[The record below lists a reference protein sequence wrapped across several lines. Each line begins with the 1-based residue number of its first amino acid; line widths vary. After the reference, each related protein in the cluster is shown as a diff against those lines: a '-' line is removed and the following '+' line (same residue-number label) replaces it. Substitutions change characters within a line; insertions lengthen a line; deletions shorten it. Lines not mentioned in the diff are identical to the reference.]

1 MKLFLN
7 LIQNRNLILIS
18 ALFFAF
24 FLPAGEKFIKDYTLY
39 ILAAVMT
46 FSMTGIQLK
55 LLKDYKSTLKV
66 SLEAILLNFILQ
78 VVILLGIS
86 YFIFDKDTFNGFVVI
101 AATPPGVAVIPFTY
115 TFKGNIDYSF
125 RAILGTY
132 LISIFLSPFIIYAFS
147 EGVVLN
153 PMIIVG
159 VIIKIIIIPLILSRL
174 LLIKKIYPIT
184 EKLRGKVID
193 WGFALIIYTAVAVNR
208 NLILNDYLI
217 VLKSAGIL
225 FLSLFGVGIIFLFIR
240 RNKLNKKLTVSK
252 NLILT
257 VKSSGF
263 AIAVTMILFEP
274 KSAVPA
280 AVMSVFVLLWL
291 ITLNIYYSRRNSS
304 E

>member
-1 MKLFLN
+1 MKLFLK

-24 FLPAGEKFIKDYTLY
+24 LLPAGAKYTKDYTIY
-39 ILAAVMT
+39 ILALVMT

-55 LLKDYKSTLKV
+55 LLKNYKSTLKV
-66 SLEAILLNFILQ
+66 SLEAIFLNFILQ
-78 VVILLGIS
+78 AVILLGIS

-115 TFKGNIDYSF
+115 TFKGDLNYSF

-132 LISIFLSPFIIYAFS
+132 LISVFLSPFIIYAFS
-147 EGVVLN
+147 EGVILD

-159 VIIKIIIIPLILSRL
+159 VIIKIIVIPLILSRTL
-174 LLIKKIYPIT
+174 LLKKIYPIT
-184 EKLRGKVID
+184 EKLRGKIID

-208 NLILNDYLI
+208 DLILNDYI
-217 VLKSAGIL
+217 TVLKSAGIL
-225 FLSLFGVGIIFLFIR
+225 FLSLFGVGIIFLFMR

-252 NLILT
+252 NLVLT

-263 AIAVTMILFEP
+263 AVAVTMILFEP

-280 AVMSVFVLLWL
+280 AVMSIFVLLWL
-291 ITLNIYYSRRNSS
+291 ITLNVYYSRRNSD

>member
-1 MKLFLN
+1 MFLR

-18 ALFFAF
+18 ALIFAF
-24 FLPAGEKFIKDYTLY
+24 LLPGGANFLSNYTLY

-78 VVILLGIS
+78 AVILLGIS
-86 YFIFDKDTFNGFVVI
+86 FFIFDKDTFNGFVVI

-115 TFKGNIDYSF
+115 TFKGNLDYSF

-132 LISIFLSPFIIYAFS
+132 LISIFLSPFIIYTFS
-147 EGVVLN
+147 EGVILN

-159 VIIKIIIIPLILSRL
+159 VIIKIIVIPLILSRF

-208 NLILNDYLI
+208 DLILNDYI
-217 VLKSAGIL
+217 TVLKSAGIL
-225 FLSLFGVGIIFLFIR
+225 FFSLFGIGIFFLFIR
-240 RNKLNKKLTVSK
+240 RNKIDKKLTVSK

-280 AVMSVFVLLWL
+280 AVMSIFVLLWL
-291 ITLNIYYSRRNSS
+291 ITLNIYYSKKNKV
-304 E
+304 